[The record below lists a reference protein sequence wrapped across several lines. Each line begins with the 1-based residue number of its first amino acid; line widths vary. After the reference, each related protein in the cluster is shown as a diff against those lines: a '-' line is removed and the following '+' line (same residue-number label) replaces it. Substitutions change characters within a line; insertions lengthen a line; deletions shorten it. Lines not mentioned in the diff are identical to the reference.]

1 MTVLLLGLTA
11 AVVAGLGIA
20 LLDLTIRRAEVG
32 AAAVFLSALVQA
44 VFFYNVPSVRLGGI
58 GWGSPTWWRSLCQL
72 LSRGRDLA

>member
-32 AAAVFLSALVQA
+32 AALVFLSALVQA
-44 VFFYNVPSVRLGGI
+44 VFLYNVPSVRLGGMRVGVTDVVAVI
-58 GWGSPTWWRSLCQL
+58 VPT